1 MIKRYPFQ
9 FYPCLSHHAPLK
21 EGAFGFPSTEIGP
34 FSALGWFIGKDQRSV
49 AMIGIDLGSSS
60 MKIASW
66 KKSTNIQFADSAE
79 MVLNDTSRNSS
90 ESISLVCGYA

>member
-1 MIKRYPFQ
+1 
-9 FYPCLSHHAPLK
+9 
-21 EGAFGFPSTEIGP
+21 
-34 FSALGWFIGKDQRSV
+34 
-49 AMIGIDLGSSS
+49 MIGIDLGSSS

-66 KKSTNIQFADSAE
+66 KKSTNIQFADAAE